1 MKKVLAVAALAVF
14 IGALIYVEK
23 SRGAGQGAPGGPA
36 LAGSAAGER
45 VVPVTTAVT
54 ERRDV
59 PVIIEGLGNVVPLMT
74 VTVRPQVDGRLER
87 VHFKEGDTVKKGQPL
102 AQIDPRPF
110 LIQLHQG
117 EAALARD
124 TANLENA
131 RKNLESYSKLAQDRL
146 VAQQQVDDQRSSTFQ
161 LEAAAKADQATIEA
175 ARLNLDYARIV
186 SPIDGVTGVRL
197 VDPGNIIKAA
207 ETTGIVVV
215 TQLDPIA
222 VIFTL
227 PQDDLAGVQQAM
239 NESKLAVDA
248 FARDGEAPLGSG
260 TLELIDNQVN
270 AQTATIRLKAHF
282 PNPARAFWPS
292 QFVKAR
298 LHLQAR
304 KNVVVVPAAAVQ
316 RGPKGSFVYVVA
328 PDKTTQPKPIEVD
341 SLEGEMAIVRK
352 GLEAGDV
359 VVTEGQNQLKPGAR
373 VNPRESLSAASSTRP
388 ADSRPATRDAGRE
401 ETPPIRP

>member
-1 MKKVLAVAALAVF
+1 MKKVLVIVAITAL
-14 IGALIYVEK
+14 IGAVIYVGK
-23 SRGAGQGAPGGPA
+23 SRGAGQGAAGGPSSA
-36 LAGSAAGER
+36 SSAAGDR
-45 VVPVTTAVT
+45 VVPVTTANT

-59 PVIIEGLGNVVPLMT
+59 PVTVEGLGNVVPLMT

-87 VHFKEGDTVKKGQPL
+87 VFFKEGDSVKKGELL

-110 LIQLHQG
+110 QIQLHQG

-124 TANLENA
+124 TANLENS
-131 RKNLESYSKLAQDRL
+131 RKNLERYAKLAEDRL
-146 VAQQQVDDQRSSTFQ
+146 VAQQQVDDQRASTVQ

-175 ARLNLDYARIV
+175 ARLNLDYARIA

-197 VDPGNIIKAA
+197 VDPGNIVKAA
-207 ETTGIVVV
+207 DTTGIVVV

-227 PQDDLAGVQQAM
+227 PQDDLARVQQAM
-239 NESKLAVDA
+239 NQAKLTVDA
-248 FARDGEAPLGSG
+248 LTRDGGDSLGSG

-298 LHLQAR
+298 LHLQSR
-304 KNVVVVPAAAVQ
+304 KNVLVVPAAAVQ

-328 PDKTTQPKPIEVD
+328 TDKTTQPKPVEVD
-341 SLEGEMAIVRK
+341 SLEGEAAIIRK

-359 VVTEGQNQLKPGAR
+359 VVTEGQNQLKPGAK
-373 VNPRESLSAASSTRP
+373 VSPRESAPSGSSARP
-388 ADSRPATRDAGRE
+388 TEPRPTRDAARE
-401 ETPPIRP
+401 EPPSRRP

>member
-36 LAGSAAGER
+36 RAGSAAGER

-87 VHFKEGDTVKKGQPL
+87 VLFKKEKRQEGAAARADRSSPLLDPAPPGRGGARARHGQFGEL
-102 AQIDPRPF
+102 AQELGALFQACARPARR
-110 LIQLHQG
+110 
-117 EAALARD
+117 AAAGGRSALQHLPARGS
-124 TANLENA
+124 
-131 RKNLESYSKLAQDRL
+131 RQS
-146 VAQQQVDDQRSSTFQ
+146 RSS
-161 LEAAAKADQATIEA
+161 DDRGD

-227 PQDDLAGVQQAM
+227 PQDDLAHVQQAM

-282 PNPARAFWPS
+282 PNPARAFS
-292 QFVKAR
+292 SFFVHR
-298 LHLQAR
+298 IQYLLQR
-304 KNVVVVPAAAVQ
+304 N
-316 RGPKGSFVYVVA
+316 
-328 PDKTTQPKPIEVD
+328 I
-341 SLEGEMAIVRK
+341 
-352 GLEAGDV
+352 
-359 VVTEGQNQLKPGAR
+359 
-373 VNPRESLSAASSTRP
+373 
-388 ADSRPATRDAGRE
+388 
-401 ETPPIRP
+401 

>member
-1 MKKVLAVAALAVF
+1 
-14 IGALIYVEK
+14 
-23 SRGAGQGAPGGPA
+23 
-36 LAGSAAGER
+36 
-45 VVPVTTAVT
+45 VPVTTAVT

-59 PVIIEGLGNVVPLMT
+59 PVLVEGLGNVTPLMT

-87 VHFKEGDTVKKGQPL
+87 VFFKEGDNVKKGEAL

-124 TANLENA
+124 TANWENS
-131 RKNLESYSKLAQDRL
+131 RKNLERYSNLLEGRL
-146 VAQQQVDDQRSSTFQ
+146 VAPQQVDDQRASTVQ
-161 LEAAAKADQATIEA
+161 LEAATKADQATIES

-197 VDPGNIIKAA
+197 IDPGNIVKAA
-207 ETTGIVVV
+207 DSMGIVTV

-227 PQDDLAGVQQAM
+227 PQDELPRVQRAM
-239 NESKLAVDA
+239 SQGKLVVDA
-248 FARDGEAPLGSG
+248 LARDGGEPLGSG

-270 AQTATIRLKAHF
+270 AQTATIRLKAQF

-298 LHLQAR
+298 LHLETR
-304 KNVVVVPAAAVQ
+304 KNALVVPAAAVQ

-328 PDKTTQPKPIEVD
+328 ADKTTNPKPVEVA
-341 SLEGEMAIVRK
+341 SIEGENAIVQT

-359 VVTEGQNQLKPGAR
+359 VVTEGQNQLKPGAK
-373 VNPRESLSAASSTRP
+373 VNPRTAPPVGSS
-388 ADSRPATRDAGRE
+388 SRPGRPSSAPKDGARE
-401 ETPPIRP
+401 EAQQSKP